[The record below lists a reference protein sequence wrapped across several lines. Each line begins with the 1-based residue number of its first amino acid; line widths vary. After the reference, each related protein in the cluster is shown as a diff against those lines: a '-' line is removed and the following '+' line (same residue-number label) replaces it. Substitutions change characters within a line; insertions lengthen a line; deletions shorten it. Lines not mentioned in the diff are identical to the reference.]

1 MINNITKY
9 FAGSP
14 AINSKGPLSQV
25 SNVKLQYQKLATI
38 NSILTT
44 FFRKFYILI
53 SKPIYT
59 ITPNGIKISVLYFS
73 PKASKKYARRPKAH
87 KFSKTS
93 TESNSSKIV
102 QLQKVYW
109 DKFSQNLPVIAK
121 NLNSNGS
128 DPSLIVNE
136 GVLTGLSSVRSEGTK
151 EFSRSRLTFLVLL
164 LSKMLRTNVQL
175 ELVRLKYV
183 YHDSNILAQFLGIN
197 SHRSTYG
204 QFKNLLWRRVST
216 NNTMAVNQSTGTYN
230 NILDTDGT
238 LPPGPNDNANANSI
252 NTDDAS
258 PVTQLTGFKI
268 KISGRLA
275 KQRVVPKKTVK
286 TTYKGAISPN
296 KYNLVEQAT
305 FTGKNKK
312 GAYSIR
318 VWTSHGTTSHIPL
331 K

>member
-9 FAGSP
+9 FSSP
-14 AINSKGPLSQV
+14 LTSSKGPLFKIT
-25 SNVKLQYQKLATI
+25 NVKVQYQKIASVNKILAT
-38 NSILTT
+38 
-44 FFRKFYILI
+44 FFKKFYILI

-59 ITPNGIKISVLYFS
+59 ITPNGIKISILYFLPS
-73 PKASKKYARRPKAH
+73 LPSKKKNKNSKSKNRRQIEAR
-87 KFSKTS
+87 
-93 TESNSSKIV
+93 NSQLKIETA
-102 QLQKVYW
+102 YW
-109 DKFSQNLPVIAK
+109 EKLAQNLTKVNTNI
-121 NLNSNGS
+121 LDSNKS
-128 DPSLIVNE
+128 N
-136 GVLTGLSSVRSEGTK
+136 TN
-151 EFSRSRLTFLVLL
+151 FSSRLTFLVLL
-164 LSKMLRTNVQL
+164 LSKLLKTNVQL

-197 SHRSTYG
+197 SHKSTYG

-216 NNTMAVNQSTGTYN
+216 NSKLINSKAQVSLLDSTTG
-230 NILDTDGT
+230 LEDTT
-238 LPPGPNDNANANSI
+238 TPLSYLND
-252 NTDDAS
+252 TR

-286 TTYKGAISPN
+286 TMYKGAISAN
-296 KYNLVEQAT
+296 KNNLVEQAT

-318 VWTSHGTTSHIPL
+318 VWTSHGTTPNNN